1 MQPCHM
7 KQVDLASWQA
17 EAPEAGRASLEHAG
31 HVAQSQGLW
40 RRSWAPRAA
49 PHQESEEHS
58 HQEALPTPQST
69 AGPGWAKPRA
79 AGGCAEQCS
88 QVSKGIIA
96 TLGGENILEKE
107 IARSCLDVEML
118 QTPRLGR
125 DAENEVGRSDPKQLG
140 G

>member
-69 AGPGWAKPRA
+69 AGAGWAKPRA
-79 AGGCAEQCS
+79 AGGCAGSVPGQQRHRCHTL
-88 QVSKGIIA
+88 A
-96 TLGGENILEKE
+96 TLG
-107 IARSCLDVEML
+107 R
-118 QTPRLGR
+118 
-125 DAENEVGRSDPKQLG
+125 
-140 G
+140 